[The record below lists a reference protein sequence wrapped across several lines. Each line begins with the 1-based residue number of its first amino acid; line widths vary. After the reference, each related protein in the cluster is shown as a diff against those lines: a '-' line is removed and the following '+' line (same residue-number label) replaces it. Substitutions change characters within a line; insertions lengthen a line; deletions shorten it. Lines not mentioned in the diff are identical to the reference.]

1 MLISLTFFLNAAINF
16 ALGLVV
22 AKILGPAEFG
32 HFAIGATLA
41 LTLNSIIFEWLRLSA
56 TRLYGAAA
64 RDSQPDLR
72 ASLNAAYLAGTLAL
86 ILVGAALL
94 LFGGKYLS
102 PALAAAVIVSAIA
115 NGFFEYWAAL
125 ARARFRNDAYAKLI
139 IVKSITSL
147 ILMIAAGV
155 ILHNAAAVLAASS
168 FSVLISLAPVRREL
182 QDPGAALSLARKER
196 ILSFGHYGVPL
207 VIANVIYQLILL
219 ANRSL
224 AAAWFGFAAA
234 GQLSLATDLSLRL
247 FQTAAAGFD
256 AFLFQLVVGREAT
269 HGKDAAQKQVATNML
284 LVVAILI
291 PLAAGYVAIMPS
303 FEAILIPAKYRGSF
317 AQLSLILAPGI
328 VLYCLAQYAFTPVFQ
343 LAMQTRQVIWTAF
356 AALACYA
363 LLLAFLPHSSNVE
376 SFAWIHCASYA
387 VGASVIAIMG
397 ARLSKRWPALRDVLA
412 VFAATAAM
420 LLAIW
425 PCRSI
430 GSPWLA
436 LVSAVTIG
444 PIIYCGLA
452 WMLDIAG
459 IRHAVLARHADAQKL
474 TVNTRDVR

>member
-41 LTLNSIIFEWLRLSA
+41 LTLNSIVFEWLRLSA
-56 TRLYGAAA
+56 TRLYGATA

-72 ASLNAAYLAGTLAL
+72 ASLNAAYLAGTLVL

-102 PALAAAVIVSAIA
+102 ASLAAAVIFSAIV
-115 NGFFEYWAAL
+115 NGFFEYWTAL
-125 ARARFRNDAYAKLI
+125 ARARFRNVAYAKLV
-139 IVKSITSL
+139 IVKNVASL
-147 ILMIAAGV
+147 ILMIAAGFV
-155 ILHNAAAVLAASS
+155 LRDAAAVLAASS
-168 FSVLISLAPVRREL
+168 LAVLISLAPVWREL
-182 QDPGAALSLARKER
+182 RDSGAALSLARKER

-207 VIANVIYQLILL
+207 VIASVIYQLITL
-219 ANRSL
+219 ANRSV
-224 AAAWFGFAAA
+224 AAAWLGFAAA

-269 HGKDAAQKQVATNML
+269 HGKDAAQKQVAINML
-284 LVVAILI
+284 LVTAILV

-303 FEAILIPAKYRGSF
+303 FEAILIPAKYRGDF

-328 VLYCLAQYAFTPVFQ
+328 IFYCLAQYAFTPVFQ
-343 LAMQTRQVIWTAF
+343 LAMQTRQVIWAAF

-363 LLLAFLPHSSNVE
+363 ALLTFLPRSAGIE
-376 SFAWIHCASYA
+376 AFAWVHCASYA

-397 ARLSKRWPALRDVLA
+397 ARLSKRWPALRDLLA
-412 VFAATAAM
+412 VLAATAAM

-425 PCRSI
+425 PCRSV

-436 LVSAVTIG
+436 LVSAATIG
-444 PIIYCGLA
+444 PVVYCGLA

-459 IRHAVLARHADAQKL
+459 IRHAVLARYSKAQRLFANGK
-474 TVNTRDVR
+474 